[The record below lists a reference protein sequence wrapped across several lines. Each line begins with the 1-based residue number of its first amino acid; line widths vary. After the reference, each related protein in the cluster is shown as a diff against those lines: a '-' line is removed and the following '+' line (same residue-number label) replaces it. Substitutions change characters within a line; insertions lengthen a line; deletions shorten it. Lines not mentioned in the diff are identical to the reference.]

1 MFRLNISLLRCL
13 ILWLGLVSWK
23 PELFADISS
32 FDKTFDLGFT
42 PIAYV
47 SPDNL
52 KDYSIDSDDEKDVV
66 ASFCGKLSYHFE
78 KYGWEKNPCD
88 QVRWRASLKT
98 KAGAPLIYAVF
109 GEGPETTLIISSV
122 HADENT
128 PVPMGFRLAKHLM
141 NHSEVYNNPNVRVVI
156 APIVNPDGFLKEKT
170 TRQNSNGV
178 DLNRNFFTIDWYRLA
193 GEWWRKGSKRNPRYY
208 PGYFPNSEIET
219 IHQIELIDRFLPDK
233 ILSIHAP
240 LGFLD
245 YDGPGDDKMRQTS
258 STDIR
263 AKRLV
268 DMFSKKTQSYRVVDY
283 SYFPGSL
290 GNYAGNERNIP
301 TVTLEFKTTSPKMVD
316 AYWKQFLPGI
326 LELVKYRFRT
336 ERFRNR
342 ENATSFY
349 GSYEEGSRK
358 RTESCKQKPTTDKK
372 HKI

>member
-1 MFRLNISLLRCL
+1 L
-13 ILWLGLVSWK
+13 
-23 PELFADISS
+23 
-32 FDKTFDLGFT
+32 
-42 PIAYV
+42 
-47 SPDNL
+47 
-52 KDYSIDSDDEKDVV
+52 
-66 ASFCGKLSYHFE
+66 
-78 KYGWEKNPCD
+78 
-88 QVRWRASLKT
+88 
-98 KAGAPLIYAVF
+98 
-109 GEGPETTLIISSV
+109 
-122 HADENT
+122 
-128 PVPMGFRLAKHLM
+128 
-141 NHSEVYNNPNVRVVI
+141 
-156 APIVNPDGFLKEKT
+156 VNPDGFLKEST

-245 YDGPGDDKMRQTS
+245 YDGPGDDKMRRSS

-268 DMFSKKTQSYRVVDY
+268 DMFSKKTQSYRVIDY

-301 TVTLEFKTTSPKMVD
+301 TVTLEFKTTTPKMVD
-316 AYWKQFLPGI
+316 SYWKQFLPGI
-326 LELVKYRFRT
+326 LELVKYHFRT
-336 ERFRNR
+336 DRFHNR

-349 GSYEEGSRK
+349 GSYEEHSRK
-358 RTESCKQKPTTDKK
+358 RSESVKQKTLQDRKQ
-372 HKI
+372 KI